1 MDNASVSVVIPVY
14 NSYYSI
20 EEVVCRTIKSL
31 EQINVEH
38 EIILVDDFSKDDS
51 LRKLNELEKKY
62 NRINIIALKENH
74 GQQAAIKIGMGVARG
89 DFIVT
94 MDDDL
99 EQQPEDLKLLIN
111 KINAGYDVVYGVY
124 KNEKYPTYRKLG
136 SKLVDLFF
144 TLGLNK
150 PQNIRVGS
158 FRIIKRKI
166 IDEILMDDTPF
177 VYISAIIL
185 RITKNIGNVYVNHKD
200 RKYGNSNYNFMKLLK
215 LFMNLFYY
223 YKIAGKFPIQNG
235 NRATDIKQ
243 IGGHK

>member
-31 EQINVEH
+31 DKINVDY

-51 LRKLNELEKKY
+51 LRKLNELEERF
-62 NRINIIALKENH
+62 NVINVISLNDNL
-74 GQQAAIKIGMGVARG
+74 GQQTAIKIGMGIAKG
-89 DFIVT
+89 DLIVT

-99 EQQPEDLKLLIN
+99 EHQPEDLILLIN
-111 KINAGYDVVYGVY
+111 EMYKGYDVVYGVY
-124 KNEKYPTYRKLG
+124 NNENYPLYRKLG

-144 TLGLNK
+144 TLGLDK
-150 PQNIRVGS
+150 PKKIRVGS
-158 FRIIKRKI
+158 YRIINRKI
-166 IDEILMDDTPF
+166 LDEIVMDDTPF

-185 RITKNIGNVYVNHKD
+185 RITKNIGNVYVNHRD
-200 RKYGNSNYNFMKLLK
+200 RKYGNSNYNLIKLLK

-223 YKIAGKFPIQNG
+223 YKIAGKFSVQSRNPASDINH
-235 NRATDIKQ
+235 NRRA
-243 IGGHK
+243 